1 LKVLGRAVLTLF
13 FYIESFGSFFLF
25 TFTSIGVRIL
35 VPQRRFPP
43 FPFDLFSFF
52 PYTLKENVVGVLSRS
67 VWKFFSLS
75 PRGIPSILFLETEK
89 IVCLSAPFYKPRY
102 ESASHSRVEKPVV

>member
-1 LKVLGRAVLTLF
+1 MKVLGRAILTPF

-25 TFTSIGVRIL
+25 TFTSVGVRIL
-35 VPQRRFPP
+35 VTQRHFPP

-75 PRGIPSILFLETEK
+75 PRGIPSILFEK
-89 IVCLSAPFYKPRY
+89 RRK
-102 ESASHSRVEKPVV
+102 